1 MIQNDLLYSRKA
13 VVYPANSGRRIH
25 SNNDT
30 TQTTDDNMHNTTA
43 KFGIQID
50 NKFVSRILVKYFCDI
65 QKLNFQFLTLET
77 GTKNYLNQKK
87 KSYKH
92 WCT

>member
-1 MIQNDLLYSRKA
+1 MIQNDILYSRKA

-65 QKLNFQFLTLET
+65 QKLNFQ
-77 GTKNYLNQKK
+77 QK
-87 KSYKH
+87 
-92 WCT
+92 